1 MDSIYIH
8 LFHIL
13 IIGGLFLYVGIT
25 KTEMPNFMY
34 IALIILGVV
43 IILYHGFKTYK
54 KIMEGKTPWVNYIH
68 FFLVGPLLIFIGL
81 NKDNTHRLY
90 FELTLMLA
98 FASIGYHGYYLL
110 Q

>member
-54 KIMEGKTPWVNYIH
+54 K
-68 FFLVGPLLIFIGL
+68 
-81 NKDNTHRLY
+81 
-90 FELTLMLA
+90 
-98 FASIGYHGYYLL
+98 
-110 Q
+110 